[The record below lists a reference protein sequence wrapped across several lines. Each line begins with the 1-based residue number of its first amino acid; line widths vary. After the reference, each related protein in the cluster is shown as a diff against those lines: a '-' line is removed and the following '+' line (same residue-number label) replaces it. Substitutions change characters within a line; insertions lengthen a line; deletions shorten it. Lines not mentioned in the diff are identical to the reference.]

1 MVLSNSSQ
9 WACDIE
15 RPERIARI
23 EVLLRQSGGVSMVR
37 LVEDLNE
44 RRSVISEDL
53 EAMRDEMGIPV
64 QWNPDTGA
72 FFLGEENRE
81 TTRDESIPKVTDLS
95 LLFQALELEQRI
107 YVITSTA
114 AGDEEQIYG
123 LPKDL
128 KTSLGGCSFVML
140 TEPGVLRQI
149 DLESVR
155 KVKEAFGSRK

>member
-1 MVLSNSSQ
+1 MLSNSSQ
-9 WACDIE
+9 GACDIE

-81 TTRDESIPKVTDLS
+81 TTRDESIPKVTDL
-95 LLFQALELEQRI
+95 
-107 YVITSTA
+107 
-114 AGDEEQIYG
+114 
-123 LPKDL
+123 
-128 KTSLGGCSFVML
+128 
-140 TEPGVLRQI
+140 
-149 DLESVR
+149 
-155 KVKEAFGSRK
+155 

>member
-1 MVLSNSSQ
+1 MLSNSSQ
-9 WACDIE
+9 GACDIE
-15 RPERIARI
+15 RPERITRI
-23 EVLLRQSGGVSMVR
+23 KVLLRQSGGVSMVR
-37 LVEDLNE
+37 LVEELKE

-53 EAMRDEMGIPV
+53 EAMRDEMGLPV

-81 TTRDESIPKVTDLS
+81 NPKVESTSKVTDLS

-107 YVITSTA
+107 YVVISTA
-114 AGDEEQIYG
+114 TGDEERIYG

-128 KTSLGGCSFVML
+128 KTSLDRCSFVML
-140 TEPGVLRQI
+140 TELGDLRQI

>member
-1 MVLSNSSQ
+1 MLSNSSQ
-9 WACDIE
+9 GACAIE

-37 LVEDLNE
+37 LMEDLKE

-53 EAMRDEMGIPV
+53 EAMRDEMGLPV
-64 QWNPDTGA
+64 LWNPDTGA
-72 FFLGEENRE
+72 FFLGKENGE
-81 TTRDESIPKVTDLS
+81 NPKDESTPEVTDLS
-95 LLFQALELEQRI
+95 LLFQALEHEQRI

-114 AGDEEQIYG
+114 TGDEERIYG

-128 KTSLGGCSFVML
+128 KTDLDRCFVVML
-140 TEPGVLRQI
+140 TETGDLRVI